1 MRSAFAALFVLLLPG
16 FLYSQTTEIPQ
27 LIRDVRVFDGERV
40 LEHRSVLIENGKI
53 LRISGASL
61 KIRRAEIV
69 DGRGRTL
76 LPGLFDAHVHMPDK
90 MEDAARQALELGVTT
105 QLDMFNGG
113 ERLKKIKQMEAEDRP
128 DLADVR
134 TAGVGATAPGGHPT
148 QMGGA
153 GIPTITKPEQAQA
166 FVDARIAEGSDY
178 IKIIHDDGSTWPW
191 PHKPIPMLDNA
202 TMRAV
207 IEAAHKRDKLAVVH
221 VLSEP
226 QARDAIEAGA
236 DGLAHIF
243 EGEPSSPDF
252 GQLAASHH
260 IFVIA
265 TLSTIYGDC
274 GKSEGPNLL
283 ADPYIGPFIQEQ
295 WRHGMEIPKADP
307 SKNHL
312 CNSTDNAIGQLIAS
326 HVPILVGTDAPI
338 PGTTY
343 GASVHGEMA
352 LLVRDGLKPV
362 QALAAATS
370 SPARIFHL
378 DDRGLIHQ
386 GLRADLVL
394 VQGDP
399 TTNILATRQIVEV
412 WKKGVRVQRKKSES
426 ELDEREPAVR

>member
-1 MRSAFAALFVLLLPG
+1 MRLFTALVISWMVLLASG
-16 FLYSQTTEIPQ
+16 SKSQTAANKQVIQE
-27 LIRDVRVFDGERV
+27 VRIFDGQRV
-40 LEHRSVLIENGKI
+40 LEHQSVLIENGKI
-53 LRISGASL
+53 SRITNAVLQIPGADV
-61 KIRRAEIV
+61 I
-69 DGRGRTL
+69 DGRGKTL

-90 MEDAARQALELGVTT
+90 MEDAARQALDLGVTT

-113 ERLKKIKQMEAEDRP
+113 DRLKRIKQMESEDRP

-134 TAGVGATAPGGHPT
+134 TAGTGATAPGGHPT
-148 QMGGA
+148 QMGG
-153 GIPTITKPEQAQA
+153 GPIPTLTKPEDAQS

-178 IKIIHDDGSTWPW
+178 IKIIHDDGSTWNW
-191 PHKPIPMLDNA
+191 PHKPVPMLDNA

-207 IEAAHKRDKLAVVH
+207 VEAAHKRGKLAVVH

-243 EGEPSSPDF
+243 EGEQSSPDF
-252 GQLAASHH
+252 GRFAASHH
-260 IFVIA
+260 VFVIA
-265 TLSTIYGDC
+265 TLSTIYWDC

-283 ADPYIGPFIQEQ
+283 VDPHIGPFIHQA
-295 WRHGMEIPKADP
+295 WRHGMEIPKTDP
-307 SKNHL
+307 SKNRQ
-312 CNSTDNAIGQLIAS
+312 CNSTDDAIHQLNAV

-343 GASVHGEMA
+343 GASVHGEMM
-352 LLVRDGLKPV
+352 LLVRDGLTPM

-370 SPARIFHL
+370 VPAETFHL
-378 DDRGLIHQ
+378 GDRGFIRE

-399 TTNILATRQIVEV
+399 TTNILATRQIVAV
-412 WKKGVRVQRKKSES
+412 WKKGVRADRNKS
-426 ELDEREPAVR
+426 D

>member
-1 MRSAFAALFVLLLPG
+1 MRSG
-16 FLYSQTTEIPQ
+16 FLAPILWVLPLLTLSRSQTVEAPQ
-27 LIRDVRVFDGERV
+27 LIQDVRVFDGEHV
-40 LEHRSVLIENGKI
+40 HEHRNVLIENGKI
-53 LRISGASL
+53 TRISDASL
-61 KIRRAEIV
+61 KVRGAKIV

-76 LPGLFDAHVHMPDK
+76 LPGLFDAHVHMPNN

-105 QLDMFNGG
+105 QLDMFTS
-113 ERLKKIKQMEAEDRP
+113 EDRLKRIKKMEAEDTP

-134 TAGVGATAPGGHPT
+134 SAGVGATVPGGHPT
-148 QMGGA
+148 QMGGPP
-153 GIPTITKPEQAQA
+153 IPTLAKPEEAQA

-191 PHKPIPMLDNA
+191 PHKPVPMLDNA

-207 IEAAHKRDKLAVVH
+207 IEAAHKRGKLAVVH

-226 QARDAIEAGA
+226 QARDAVEAGA

-274 GKSEGPNLL
+274 GKSEGPTLL
-283 ADPYIGPFIQEQ
+283 ADPYIGPFILPA
-295 WRHGMEIPKADP
+295 WRHGMEIPKIDP
-307 SKNHL
+307 SQNHI
-312 CNSTDNAIGQLIAS
+312 CNISDDAIHQLLAS
-326 HVPILVGTDAPI
+326 HVPILVGTDAPV

-343 GASVHGEMA
+343 GASVHGEMM
-352 LLVRDGLKPV
+352 LLVRDGLTPI

-370 SPARIFHL
+370 VPAQMFHL
-378 DDRGLIHQ
+378 NDRGLIRE

-399 TTNILATRQIVEV
+399 TENILATRRIVQV
-412 WKKGVRVQRKKSES
+412 WKKGVPVQRKQSE
-426 ELDEREPAVR
+426 

>member
-1 MRSAFAALFVLLLPG
+1 MRLASVVVIPFVLLLPAVAQP
-16 FLYSQTTEIPQ
+16 QTIETPQ
-27 LIRDVRVFDGERV
+27 LIQDVRLFDGERV
-40 LEHRSVLIENGKI
+40 FEHRSVLIENGKI
-53 LRISGASL
+53 SRISDASL
-61 KIRRAEIV
+61 KVRGAKIV

-76 LPGLFDAHVHMPDK
+76 LPGLFDAHVHVPAK
-90 MEDAARQALELGVTT
+90 AEDAARQALELGVTT

-113 ERLKKIKQMEAEDRP
+113 DRLKKIKQMETEDRP
-128 DLADVR
+128 DLADLR
-134 TAGVGATAPGGHPT
+134 TAGVGATVPGGHPT
-148 QMGGA
+148 QMGG
-153 GIPTITKPEQAQA
+153 GPIPTLTKPEEAQA

-191 PHKPIPMLDNA
+191 PHKPVPMLDDA

-207 IEAAHKRDKLAVVH
+207 VEAAHKRGKLAVVH

-260 IFVIA
+260 VFVIP

-274 GKSEGPNLL
+274 GKSQGPNLL
-283 ADPYIGPFIQEQ
+283 ADPYIGPFIHES
-295 WRHGMEIPKADP
+295 WRHGMQIPKADP
-307 SKNHL
+307 LQNHI
-312 CNSTDNAIGQLIAS
+312 CSSTDDAIHQLVAS
-326 HVPILVGTDAPI
+326 HVPILVGTDAPV

-343 GASVHGEMA
+343 GASVHGEMM
-352 LLVRDGLKPV
+352 LLVGDGLTPV

-370 SPARIFHL
+370 VPARSFHL
-378 DDRGLIHQ
+378 DDRGLIRE

-399 TTNILATRQIVEV
+399 TTDIRATRQIVAV
-412 WKKGVRVQRKKSES
+412 WKKGVRVQRRKS
-426 ELDEREPAVR
+426 